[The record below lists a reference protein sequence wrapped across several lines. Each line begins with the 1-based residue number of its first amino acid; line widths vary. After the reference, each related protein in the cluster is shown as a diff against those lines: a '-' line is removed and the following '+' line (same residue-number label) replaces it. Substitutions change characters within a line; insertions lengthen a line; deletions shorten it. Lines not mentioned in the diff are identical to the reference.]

1 MNYTC
6 KKLGKQYEIVY
17 ANGKMY
23 KCNERVPDTYAL
35 NIEWGANGIGFGELN
50 IKYNEKTG
58 KWSKDTE
65 YMSDEFCQAVLAKW
79 LAGMERS

>member
-1 MNYTC
+1 M
-6 KKLGKQYEIVY
+6 KQYKIIY
-17 ANGKMY
+17 ADGKMY
-23 KCNERVPDTYAL
+23 KCNDHYPDTYAL
-35 NIEWGANGIGFGELN
+35 NIEWGAKDIGFGNLN

-65 YMSDEFCQAVLAKW
+65 YMSDAFCQAVLAKW

>member
-1 MNYTC
+1 M
-6 KKLGKQYEIVY
+6 KQYKIIY
-17 ANGKMY
+17 ADGKMY
-23 KCNERVPDTYAL
+23 KCNDHYPDTYAL
-35 NIEWGANGIGFGELN
+35 NIEWGAKDIGFGNLN

-65 YMSDEFCQAVLAKW
+65 YMSDGFCQAVLAKW

>member
-1 MNYTC
+1 MS
-6 KKLGKQYEIVY
+6 KKYEIIG
-17 ANGKMY
+17 ATGKMY

-35 NIEWGANGIGFGELN
+35 NIEWVANGIGFGELN
-50 IKYNEKTG
+50 IHYNEKTG

>member
-1 MNYTC
+1 MN
-6 KKLGKQYEIVY
+6 KKYEIIE
-17 ANGKMY
+17 ATGEMY
-23 KCNERVPDTYAL
+23 KCNDYYPDTYAL
-35 NIEWGANGIGFGELN
+35 NIEWVAKERGFGNLN

-58 KWSKDTE
+58 KWLKDTE

>member
-17 ANGKMY
+17 SNGKMY

-35 NIEWGANGIGFGELN
+35 NIEWGAKEIGFGNLN

-79 LAGMERS
+79 LAGMERG